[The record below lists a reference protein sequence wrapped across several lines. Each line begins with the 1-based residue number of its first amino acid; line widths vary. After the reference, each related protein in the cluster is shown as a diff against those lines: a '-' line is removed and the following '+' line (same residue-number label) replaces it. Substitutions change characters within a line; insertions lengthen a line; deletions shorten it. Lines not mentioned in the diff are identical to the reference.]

1 MLINGGP
8 KATRSSITFQRR
20 ANFNRVTGIID
31 LIDYLS
37 AHNMAEGN
45 RPEPGALNFNKEQT
59 LCVERAP
66 VFLSPFLS
74 RVSEFAA
81 TGYFFRRST
90 VWSR

>member
-1 MLINGGP
+1 MG
-8 KATRSSITFQRR
+8 
-20 ANFNRVTGIID
+20 
-31 LIDYLS
+31 LIDYLP
-37 AHNMAEGN
+37 AHNAAEGN